1 MFGQQ
6 EALAIT
12 KETEQVARYMQ
23 DKFQNLRVSG
33 DGTDIRSPTEW
44 SLEYLIE
51 VDLAANII
59 WRSFQNQSKLSKIFP
74 LHDSVVLT
82 KEYRFN

>member
-23 DKFQNLRVSG
+23 DKFQNLQVSG
-33 DGTDIRSPTEW
+33 DGTDIRSLTEW

-59 WRSFQNQSKLSKIFP
+59 WRSFQNQSNLCKFSCSMTQI
-74 LHDSVVLT
+74 
-82 KEYRFN
+82 

>member
-12 KETEQVARYMQ
+12 KGMEQVAQYMQ

-33 DGTDIRSPTEW
+33 DGTDIWSPTEW

-51 VDLAANII
+51 VDLAANSI
-59 WRSFQNQSKLSKIFP
+59 WRSFQNQSNLCKFSCSMTQI
-74 LHDSVVLT
+74 
-82 KEYRFN
+82 